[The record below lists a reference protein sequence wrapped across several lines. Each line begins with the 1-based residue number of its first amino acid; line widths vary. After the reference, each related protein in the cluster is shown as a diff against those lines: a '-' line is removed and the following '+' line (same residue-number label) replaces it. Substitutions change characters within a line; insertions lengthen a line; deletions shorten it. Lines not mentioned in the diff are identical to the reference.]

1 MHDPVS
7 DVLRQRAALGTG
19 ASAGIAVSL
28 VLHGGMIAL
37 AIYAA
42 LHATPPAPV
51 STLSIRL
58 AQAKA
63 PAITSPKPITPPAA
77 KPIAPRIEP
86 PKPEPAK
93 VDPAK
98 PVEKNTVP
106 LSPFGRSTQKGSEN
120 PETRPKT
127 DTTAPATATSTAP
140 VVPVGGSGVTGLEGG
155 DFPFTLYING
165 MQRAIQK
172 NWLRPQIGG
181 DLTVVIRFRILRDG
195 TITDTDY
202 VTRSG
207 NPTFDRQALS
217 AVRSSS
223 PLSPLPYAYNGTYLG
238 VNLTFR

>member
-1 MHDPVS
+1 MHDPVA

-19 ASAGIAVSL
+19 AGAGIAVSL
-28 VLHGGMIAL
+28 LLHGGITAL

-42 LHATPPAPV
+42 MHATPPTPV
-51 STLSIRL
+51 STLNIRL
-58 AQAKA
+58 AKPSVA
-63 PAITSPKPITPPAA
+63 PIAPVAPKPV
-77 KPIAPRIEP
+77 APRIEE
-86 PKPEPAK
+86 PKPEPPK
-93 VDPAK
+93 VEPAK

-106 LSPFGRSTQKGSEN
+106 LSPFGRSTKKGSEN

-127 DTTAPATATSTAP
+127 ETASTAPA
-140 VVPVGGSGVTGLEGG
+140 VPIGGTGVTGLEGG

-165 MQRAIQK
+165 MQRAITK
-172 NWLRPQIGG
+172 NWFRPQGAG

-195 TITDTDY
+195 TIVDADY
-202 VTRSG
+202 LTRSG